1 MSRAHLLAEDSAFV
15 DPGAKA
21 HVPGMKPLERVTT
34 IPDHY
39 APFLLSQ
46 AIRYGELL
54 FISGQAGAG
63 EDGKIVDGGFLA
75 QGEQA
80 FVNLG
85 RVLEAGAA
93 SLRDVLK
100 VTIFVTDMRHFR
112 DVVELR
118 RRFFAEPYPA
128 DTIAEV
134 KALYDPAAM
143 IEIEAIA
150 RVQPAA

>member
-1 MSRAHLLAEDSAFV
+1 M
-15 DPGAKA
+15 
-21 HVPGMKPLERVTT
+21 LEQVITE
-34 IPDHY
+34 PDNY

-46 AIRYGELL
+46 GIRYGNLL

-63 EDGKIVDGGFLA
+63 DDGRIVAGGFRA

-80 FVNLG
+80 FANL
-85 RVLEAGAA
+85 RRALEAGGS
-93 SLRDVLK
+93 SLKDVVK
-100 VTIFVTDMRHFR
+100 VTIFVTDMGHFP

-118 RRFFAEPYPA
+118 RRFFSAPYPA

-134 KALYDPAAM
+134 KALYDPEAM

-150 RVQPAA
+150 AVRAA

>member
-1 MSRAHLLAEDSAFV
+1 M
-15 DPGAKA
+15 
-21 HVPGMKPLERVTT
+21 LER
-34 IPDHY
+34 IIIQPDNY

-46 AIRYGELL
+46 AIKFGNLL

-63 EDGKIVDGGFLA
+63 DNGNIVTGGFKA

-80 FVNLG
+80 FANLK
-85 RVLEAGAA
+85 RVLEAGGSGLDA
-93 SLRDVLK
+93 VIK
-100 VTIFVTDMRHFR
+100 VTIFVTDMRDFKE
-112 DVVELR
+112 VVELR
-118 RRFFAEPYPA
+118 RQFFIPPYPA

-150 RVQPAA
+150 AIKAIS